1 MIWPKF
7 AKFLY
12 IANLFQEPLGEWIDN
27 PFYMITASV
36 MKGLIK
42 NNKDSKTDPDDP
54 LQVISKSWEHV
65 LRCTKNEVFH

>member
-1 MIWPKF
+1 
-7 AKFLY
+7 
-12 IANLFQEPLGEWIDN
+12 
-27 PFYMITASV
+27 MITASV